1 MELQI
6 RPAQADDAPAISRL
20 VQGLA
25 HHFLLDPAQAATSP
39 FLQTVSPAAIAGYIA
54 SDAFDYCVGKCQG
67 QLAGVVAVRDGQH
80 LFHLFVDT
88 AFQRQGFAARLWAHA
103 QQRAL
108 ARGNTQ
114 GFTVNSTPYALPVY
128 QRLGFV
134 ATGAEV
140 QTRGIAYVP
149 MRLFAVVGYKNG
161 L

>member
-54 SDAFDYCVGKCQG
+54 SDAFDYCVGECQG

-88 AFQRQGFAARLWAHA
+88 AFQR
-103 QQRAL
+103 
-108 ARGNTQ
+108 
-114 GFTVNSTPYALPVY
+114 
-128 QRLGFV
+128 LGFV
-134 ATGAEV
+134 ATGVEV

-149 MRLFAVVGYKNG
+149 MRLFAVVGCKNG